1 MSYSAEPGDMPEEDD
16 DIIVVEEDVQIDRE
30 KINEMRRAYLEEAR
44 SQEAVD

>member
-1 MSYSAEPGDMPEEDD
+1 MSHSTEPGDMPEEDE
-16 DIIVVEEDVQIDRE
+16 DIIVVEEDIQIDRE

>member
-1 MSYSAEPGDMPEEDD
+1 MSYSAEPDDIPEEDD
-16 DIIVVEEDVQIDRE
+16 DIIVVEEDIQIDRE

>member
-1 MSYSAEPGDMPEEDD
+1 MSSEAEYTPDD
-16 DIIVVEEDVQIDRE
+16 DEDIIVVEEDVQVDRE

>member
-1 MSYSAEPGDMPEEDD
+1 MSSEAGYNDVPEDD
-16 DIIVVEEDVQIDRE
+16 EDIIVVEEDIQVDRE

>member
-1 MSYSAEPGDMPEEDD
+1 MSHKIEPGDAPEDD
-16 DIIVVEEDVQIDRE
+16 EGIIVVEEDIQIDRE

>member
-1 MSYSAEPGDMPEEDD
+1 MSSESGYEDVPEDD
-16 DIIVVEEDVQIDRE
+16 EDIIVVEEDIRVDRE

>member
-1 MSYSAEPGDMPEEDD
+1 MSYSAEPDDMPEEED
-16 DIIVVEEDVQIDRE
+16 DIIVVEEDIQIDRE